1 MGFTDDIFSQQSH
14 KSRDE
19 LGRAREHA
27 DPDQS
32 PPIRQHRQWMGDLPG
47 GHDTGQTD
55 HHRQAAFNDPSHLLR
70 ALIQNKTWL
79 VLLGLTL
86 LIVLGLVVAAAI
98 FMLPMAGRL
107 LETVGINN
115 WQGLLDQGL
124 VMLQKMLAGGKGT

>member
-1 MGFTDDIFSQQSH
+1 MGFTDDIFGPQSH

-19 LGRAREHA
+19 LGRAREHTY
-27 DPDQS
+27 PHQS

-47 GHDTGQTD
+47 GHNSNRND
-55 HHRQAAFNDPSHLLR
+55 HHRQAAFNDPFHLRR

-79 VLLGLTL
+79 VLLGLVL

-107 LETVGINN
+107 LETVGISN
-115 WQGLLDQGL
+115 WQGLMDQGL
-124 VMLQKMLAGGKGT
+124 VMLQKMLSGGKGA